1 MRYLSIGNGRIL
13 INIDELGRPTDLYF
27 PYVGMENQSSGK
39 PISHY
44 FFDGKKLYYNWK
56 LTVNYLQ
63 DTNIAEIKGDINEN
77 VSVIFYDF
85 VDLYDPIY
93 YRIIKVQNN
102 GNEAIKGKLMF
113 LIDLDLYSNPYGDT
127 AFYDPQTSSII
138 HYKSRRYVGVKLFGI
153 MKELKEYNIGK
164 NEIPYDVLDG
174 KLDMKPIDNGDVQF
188 AIAIDLDLQPKGTD
202 KAYFAM
208 AFGRSLKELRKLLR
222 DISPTSVETAFAN
235 NYMFWLNWLKRT
247 KSIDNKLINENIKR
261 IYKTS
266 ILIIKN
272 HMDNN
277 GSIIAS
283 SDYSFVSLWGDSY
296 NYCWPRDAAIAA
308 HALDIAGYGDIAI
321 RHYNFI
327 SDLAS
332 EEGFLYH
339 KYNPDKTVASSWHPW
354 IYNEKQIYPIQED
367 ETALQVWAIASHYLI
382 YKDIDE
388 LTSIYKNFFKPAVR
402 FMMNYIEDGLPK
414 PSFDLWEERYG
425 IHIYTVST
433 VYGALTKGAELAR
446 DMGDEVLASDM
457 LNVAEYIKQE
467 ALKRMTYNGR
477 FIRRIDE
484 YGNKDLTIDASMYS
498 PYFFGMIEP
507 QNPVMVNTINAI
519 ENSLTVNG
527 GIIRYENDTYRRI
540 KSQPN
545 PWIITTLWLS
555 EYYADTSQ
563 KEKALKLVDWVVN
576 RALPSGLLPEQ
587 VDPETFVPTS
597 VVPLVWS
604 HAEFIITID
613 KLISIQAEKSI
624 NV

>member
-1 MRYLSIGNGRIL
+1 MRYLSVGNGKIL

-27 PYVGMENQSSGK
+27 PYVGMENQSAGR
-39 PISHY
+39 PIIHY
-44 FFDGKKLYYNWK
+44 FFDGKKIYYNWK
-56 LTVNYLQ
+56 SSVNYLQ

-102 GNEAIKGKLMF
+102 GNEIIKGKLIF
-113 LIDLDLYSNPYGDT
+113 LIDLDLYSNCCSDT

-138 HYKSRRYVGVKLFGI
+138 HYKSKRYVGVKLFGI
-153 MKELKEYNIGK
+153 MKELNEYSIGK
-164 NEIPYDVLDG
+164 NEVPYDVLDG

-188 AIAIDLDLQPKGTD
+188 AVAINLDLQPKGTD
-202 KAYFAM
+202 KAYFAI
-208 AFGRSLKELRKLLR
+208 AFERNLKELRKLLSG
-222 DISPTSVETAFAN
+222 ISATSVETAFTN
-235 NYMFWLNWLKRT
+235 NYMFWRNWLKRA
-247 KSIDNKLINENIKR
+247 KGINNFIDNNIKK

-266 ILIIKN
+266 LLTIKN

-296 NYCWPRDAAIAA
+296 NYCWPRDSAIAS

-321 RHYNFI
+321 SHYNFI
-327 SDLAS
+327 SDVIS

-339 KYNPDKTVASSWHPW
+339 KYNPDKTIASSWHPW
-354 IYNEKQIYPIQED
+354 TYNGKKIYPIQED
-367 ETALQVWAIASHYLI
+367 ETALQVWAIASHYSI

-388 LTSIYKNFFKPAVR
+388 LVDIYRNFFKPAVR

-433 VYGALTKGAELAR
+433 VYGALSKGSELVR

-457 LNVAEYIKQE
+457 RDVAEYMKQE
-467 ALKRMTYNGR
+467 TLKRMTYNGR

-484 YGNKDLTIDASMYS
+484 YGNKDLTVDASMYS
-498 PYFFGMIEP
+498 PYFFGMIES
-507 QNPVMVNTINAI
+507 QNPIMINTIRVI
-519 ENSLTVNG
+519 EASLMING
-527 GIIRYENDTYRRI
+527 GVIRYENDPYRKV
-540 KSQPN
+540 KSQSN
-545 PWIITTLWLS
+545 PWIITTLWLA
-555 EYYADTSQ
+555 EYYADTLQ
-563 KEKALKLVDWVVN
+563 KEKALKLVNWVVN

-613 KLISIQAEKSI
+613 KLIS
-624 NV
+624 VRV